1 MGCLFLYGPPGSGKS
16 TLGRLLARRLARP
29 FVDLDVEI
37 EKAAGRAIPA
47 IFAAEGEEGFRA
59 RELRALEEAAR
70 RPSAVVALGGGAL
83 VRDAARAVAERCGTV
98 VCLDCSLDALCARI
112 GRAPGTRPLVD
123 GGAAEARA
131 RLEGLL
137 ARRAAHYASFPLRLD
152 VSVRPPEVLLDA
164 LEVLFGAFRI
174 VSGDVPSDVVV
185 GTDLLETLGEQ
196 AAPRGLGHR
205 AVVVC
210 DAHTAPRLA
219 PRAVDAL
226 ERAGIAARLFAVP
239 AGEEAKTLATVQSI
253 WGAFQSAGLGRAD
266 FAVAVGGGVVGD
278 MAGFAAAT
286 WMRGIPW
293 VNVPTTLLSMV
304 DASTGGKTGCD
315 LPGAKNMVGAFH
327 SPVLVLADVSTL
339 LTLPAREVRCGL
351 AEAVKHALISDSPE
365 LRAGLASFPADGPL
379 GDLSD
384 VAAFVARALAVK
396 VDFVRRDPFEKGDRA
411 KLNLGHTVGHA
422 VEVATDF
429 RVRHGEAVAIGTVE
443 EARLAVRLG
452 LAAPGWPDEVAAA
465 FASVGLPTALP
476 EDLTFASLAE
486 IMCRDKKQVNGE
498 VRFALPCAWGD
509 VRLTRVD
516 VRRFL
521 SIYPL
526 ARRNEF

>member
-1 MGCLFLYGPPGSGKS
+1 MDGLFLYGPPGSGKS
-16 TLGRLLARRLARP
+16 TLGKLLARRLARP
-29 FVDLDVEI
+29 FVDLDAEI
-37 EKAAGRAIPA
+37 EKAAGRSIPA
-47 IFAAEGEEGFRA
+47 IFAAEGEAGFRA
-59 RELRALEEAAR
+59 RELRALEEVST
-70 RPSAVVALGGGAL
+70 RPRAVVALGGGAL
-83 VRDAARAVAERCGTV
+83 VNAAARAVAERCGTV
-98 VCLDCSLDALCARI
+98 VCLDCSLDELCARI
-112 GRAPGTRPLVD
+112 GRAPGTRPLVAA
-123 GGAAEARA
+123 GAVSAART

-152 VSVRPPEVLLDA
+152 VSDRPPEALLDA
-164 LEVLFGAFRI
+164 LEILFGAFRI

-185 GTDLLETLGEQ
+185 GTDLLETVGEQ
-196 AAPRGLGHR
+196 AVQRGLGHR

-219 PRAVDAL
+219 PRVVDAL
-226 ERAGIAARLFAVP
+226 ERAGVAARLFAIP
-239 AGEEAKTLATVQSI
+239 AGEETKTLATVQTI

-293 VNVPTTLLSMV
+293 LNVSTTLLSMV

-327 SPVLVLADVSTL
+327 SPALVLADVSTL
-339 LTLPAREVRCGL
+339 LTLPVREGRCGL
-351 AEAVKHALISDSPE
+351 AEAVKHALIENPPG
-365 LRAGLASFPADGPL
+365 LREGLARFAALRNRPGDATLADFSEDLPALASF
-379 GDLSD
+379 
-384 VAAFVARALAVK
+384 VAHALAVK

-429 RVRHGEAVAIGTVE
+429 GVQHGEAVAIGTVE

-452 LAAPGWPDEVAAA
+452 LAAPDWPDEVAAA

-476 EDLTFASLAE
+476 DGLTFASLAE
-486 IMCRDKKQVNGE
+486 IMRRDKKKADGRI
-498 VRFALPCAWGD
+498 RFALPCGWGD
-509 VRLTRVD
+509 VRLTLVT
-516 VRRFL
+516 V
-521 SIYPL
+521 
-526 ARRNEF
+526 

>member
-1 MGCLFLYGPPGSGKS
+1 M
-16 TLGRLLARRLARP
+16 
-29 FVDLDVEI
+29 
-37 EKAAGRAIPA
+37 AG
-47 IFAAEGEEGFRA
+47 
-59 RELRALEEAAR
+59 ALQHAAR
-70 RPSAVVALGGGAL
+70 
-83 VRDAARAVAERCGTV
+83 T
-98 VCLDCSLDALCARI
+98 
-112 GRAPGTRPLVD
+112 
-123 GGAAEARA
+123 

-152 VSVRPPEVLLDA
+152 VSDRPPEALLDA
-164 LEVLFGAFRI
+164 LEILFGAFHI

-185 GTDLLETLGEQ
+185 GTDLLETVGEQ
-196 AAPRGLGHR
+196 AVQRGLGHR

-219 PRAVDAL
+219 PRVVDAL
-226 ERAGIAARLFAVP
+226 ERAGVAARLFAIP
-239 AGEEAKTLATVQSI
+239 AGEETKTLATVQTI

-293 VNVPTTLLSMV
+293 LNVSTTLLSMV

-327 SPVLVLADVSTL
+327 SPALVLADVSTL
-339 LTLPAREVRCGL
+339 LTLPVREGRCGL
-351 AEAVKHALISDSPE
+351 AEAVKHALIANPPG
-365 LRAGLASFPADGPL
+365 LREGLARFAALRNRLGDATLADFSEDLPALASF
-379 GDLSD
+379 
-384 VAAFVARALAVK
+384 VAHALAVK

-429 RVRHGEAVAIGTVE
+429 GVQHGEAVAIGTVE

-452 LAAPGWPDEVAAA
+452 LAAPDWPDEVAAA

-476 EDLTFASLAE
+476 DGLTFASLAE
-486 IMCRDKKQVNGE
+486 IMRRDKKKADGRI
-498 VRFALPCAWGD
+498 RFALPCGWGD
-509 VRLTRVD
+509 VRLTLVT
-516 VRRFL
+516 V
-521 SIYPL
+521 
-526 ARRNEF
+526 